1 MRQRQ
6 TGIVVDQAA
15 GHDQVPGHCIGVRLV
30 ETQQVPADRRIEVRR
45 FDVLGQVRLVRP
57 GFATRSRSTLAAT
70 ARAESTLAATATR
83 SAPVSPFGSVA
94 STGRARAPIVTA
106 PIVAPV
112 TGAPIVPTVVVC
124 ASMRALAAG
133 TVVAGTVVA
142 GTVVAPL
149 TVGPISPVP
158 RRAIAVGSLRAATP
172 AGVVRG
178 ALRRLASPFPAESAV
193 LAATIRSAGDSLPA
207 ILAAGRAPVA
217 TLAALAAVSASRP
230 GSGPSTPEGST
241 LTIVVGHRKILS

>member
-15 GHDQVPGHCIGVRLV
+15 GHDQVPGHCVGVRLV

-142 GTVVAPL
+142 PL

>member
-1 MRQRQ
+1 M
-6 TGIVVDQAA
+6 
-15 GHDQVPGHCIGVRLV
+15 PGHCVGVRLV

-94 STGRARAPIVTA
+94 GTGRARAPIVTA

-124 ASMRALAAG
+124 ASMRALA
-133 TVVAGTVVA
+133 AGTVVA